1 MAYQAYFESGG
12 EGDWYNCLLNTAPA
26 ESPTTAPSKW
36 SKLEIPHI
44 FENVVALYAVAYI
57 LAAEGQNDKF
67 RAQMAVAQEALDELR
82 MTAVDR
88 GDVKPSMVLTR

>member
-12 EGDWYNCLLNTAPA
+12 EGDWYNCLLLTAPG

-36 SKLEIPHI
+36 TRLEIPHI

-57 LAAEGQNDKF
+57 LAAEGQSDKF
-67 RAQMAVAQEALDELR
+67 RAQFAIASEALDELR
-82 MTAVDR
+82 MTAIDR
-88 GDVKPSMVLTR
+88 GDAKPMAVLTR